1 MLEIIPIRQQ
11 VTPMDDILLSIDV
24 GSSSLRCAL
33 TTTEGKILAQQKHA
47 IRCWNPAGKMGFSSD
62 DIWSS
67 LVDTI
72 KNLISLSSYEP
83 DSIRGIGLDATASLL
98 FLTAD
103 MKPIALPDNPEC
115 DVYGW
120 MDHRA
125 LPQSEQF
132 SAVMYRTSNHQRM
145 IPETHIARALW
156 LKQSHPELWK
166 QCYCIIDLS
175 DYLVWKLTD
184 ELIWTN
190 GSLSRRFDEQLL
202 EAVDFTD
209 VKERFHGIHLPI
221 GAAVGEGLCKT
232 AATSLKLPV
241 GVPVASAIIDGYGG
255 TLSTILSRSKNEPV
269 NPPET
274 ALKRLSM
281 IVGTS
286 TIYIATSREP
296 QNIYG
301 TWGPSP
307 SVLPDLYHNTVGQSA
322 AGILLDYILAN
333 HPAHELACNKA
344 RQKGLSITAYLNVQL
359 EKVAGEQPVACLAEN
374 IHMLPYYAGNRTP
387 RMDMTLAG
395 MISGLK
401 LDNSEG
407 NLALHYLCTIQALA
421 LGARHNIETLL
432 SAGYEF
438 DLLTPAGGLAKNPL
452 FLAEHCNA
460 TGLPA
465 AIPEQPDAMLLS
477 GAMTAGLAARL
488 FSDWTHAIQSVSRYE
503 QIINPDPELA
513 DYYERKYCVFLEMHE
528 DQMKYRKIMA
538 TALNTTKK

>member
-1 MLEIIPIRQQ
+1 
-11 VTPMDDILLSIDV
+11 MDDILLSIDV
-24 GSSSLRCAL
+24 GSGSLRCAL
-33 TTTEGKILAQQKHA
+33 ANTEGKILAQQKHA
-47 IRCWNPAGKMGFSSD
+47 IRCWRPAGRMGFSSD

-83 DSIRGIGLDATASLL
+83 DCIRGIGLDTTASML

-103 MKPIALPDNPEC
+103 LKPIAMPDNPEC

-132 SAVMYRTSNHQRM
+132 SAIMRRTGSNQRM
-145 IPETHIARALW
+145 IPETNIARALW
-156 LKQSHPELWK
+156 LKQAHPELWK

-184 ELIWTN
+184 ELTFTN
-190 GSLSRRFDEQLL
+190 GSLSRRFDEPLL
-202 EAVDFTD
+202 EAVNFTD

-221 GAAVGEGLCKT
+221 GAAVGEGLGKT
-232 AATSLKLPV
+232 AAKSLKMPV
-241 GVPVASAIIDGYGG
+241 GTPVASGIIDGYGG
-255 TLSTILSRSKNEPV
+255 TLATILSRSKNESANHPD
-269 NPPET
+269 T

-286 TIYIATSREP
+286 TIYIATSSQPEA
-296 QNIYG
+296 IYG
-301 TWGPSP
+301 AWGPVP
-307 SVLPDLYHNTVGQSA
+307 SVLPGLYHNTVGQSA

-333 HPAHELACNKA
+333 HPAHELASNRA
-344 RQKGLSITAYLNVQL
+344 RQKGLSITDYLNVQL
-359 EKVAGEQPVACLAEN
+359 EKMAGEQTIACLTQN
-374 IHMLPYYAGNRTP
+374 IHMLPYFAGNRTP
-387 RMDMTLAG
+387 RMDMTLTG

-401 LDNSEG
+401 LDNSED

-421 LGARHNIETLL
+421 LGARHNIETLV

-477 GAMTAGLAARL
+477 GAMTAGLAAKL
-488 FSDWTHAIQSVSRYE
+488 FYDWTHAIQSVSRYE
-503 QIINPDPELA
+503 KINNPDPELA
-513 DYYERKYCVFLEMHE
+513 DYYERKYCVFLEMYE
-528 DQMKYRKIMA
+528 DQMKYRKIMKRNG
-538 TALNTTKK
+538 TQGNV